1 MECNTYMYISK
12 LTVMCIENVL
22 TKSQPGTTRGVTINN
37 KQVTLFVNKF
47 EAKIVNID
55 IKVHSI

>member
-1 MECNTYMYISK
+1 MFISK

-22 TKSQPGTTRGVTINN
+22 TKSQPGTTRGVKINN

>member
-1 MECNTYMYISK
+1 MFISK

-22 TKSQPGTTRGVTINN
+22 TKSQPGTTRGRGVTINN

>member
-1 MECNTYMYISK
+1 
-12 LTVMCIENVL
+12 MCIENVL